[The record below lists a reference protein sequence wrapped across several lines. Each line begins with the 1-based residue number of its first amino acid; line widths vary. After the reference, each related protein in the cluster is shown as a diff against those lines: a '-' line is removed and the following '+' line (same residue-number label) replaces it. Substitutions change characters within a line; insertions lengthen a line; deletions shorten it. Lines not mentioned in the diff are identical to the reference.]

1 MSAFISFLIAV
12 IVANTFSSLSK
23 IQRDI
28 DGLYNLIRVNSDV
41 THEMIFNLN
50 HTYVDEEEGEQN
62 GRL

>member
-1 MSAFISFLIAV
+1 MSVFLSFLVAV

>member
-1 MSAFISFLIAV
+1 MSVFISFLVAV

-62 GRL
+62 GKL

>member
-1 MSAFISFLIAV
+1 MSVFLSFLVAV

-41 THEMIFNLN
+41 THEIIFNIN

>member
-1 MSAFISFLIAV
+1 MSVFISFLVAV

-28 DGLYNLIRVNSDV
+28 DVLYNLIRVNSDV

-62 GRL
+62 GKL

>member
-1 MSAFISFLIAV
+1 MSVFISFLVAV